1 MLMKDRVLAESFY
14 EAGPGNMRASL
25 ARFLA
30 EAAERGEVAVDSAQ
44 AAADD
49 LISLWE
55 GDMPKRVALGL
66 VPPVTQADIEARV
79 RRGTRV
85 FLRAYRIGTG

>member
-1 MLMKDRVLAESFY
+1 
-14 EAGPGNMRASL
+14 
-25 ARFLA
+25 
-30 EAAERGEVAVDSAQ
+30 VAIDSAE

-55 GDMPKRVALGL
+55 GDMPKRLALGL
-66 VPPVTQADIEARV
+66 VAPPTPADIDARV

-85 FLRAYRIGTG
+85 FLRAYRPETARESGHE